1 MSKWVKWGIALSAI
15 WVTFLFIGHDDFFG
29 LRAIDW
35 WSYTDT
41 IVLIAIWA
49 IMWVF
54 VRPRLLSSKRRSVMT
69 SPKKPQAENLKPA
82 IRKCLMCSQSF
93 QSRDIG
99 ERICPDCKDSKTWRQ
114 GSWVDKRPRWSDPI
128 PLWFNVLIIQTSS
141 QSWQNFFEFEELEN
155 KSINYIV

>member
-1 MSKWVKWGIALSAI
+1 MGYSSLSNLGD
-15 WVTFLFIGHDDFFG
+15 FLV
-29 LRAIDW
+29 
-35 WSYTDT
+35 Y
-41 IVLIAIWA
+41 
-49 IMWVF
+49 
-54 VRPRLLSSKRRSVMT
+54 RPRWLFWPTRNRLVELHRHYRFNRYLGHNVGICPPSLISSKRRSVMT

-141 QSWQNFFEFEELEN
+141 QSWQNFLEFEELEN